1 MDGTE
6 PSPEMKKGEASRP
19 PPFLRL
25 HFTMSLHFTCNPV
38 GLMGNEL
45 LFKDNKSNHKC
56 NCYDHN
62 DQKQDCQSMLLASFI

>member
-6 PSPEMKKGEASRP
+6 PSDDMEKGEASRP
-19 PPFLRL
+19 PPFFALTL
-25 HFTMSLHFTCNPV
+25 LNIVAFTCNPL

-45 LFKDNKSNHKC
+45 LFKDNKSNHKG

-62 DQKQDCQSMLLASFI
+62 DQK

>member
-6 PSPEMKKGEASRP
+6 PSIDLKKGEASRP

-25 HFTMSLHFTCNPV
+25 IHHNVVAFTSSPV
-38 GLMGNEL
+38 GLMRNEL
-45 LFKDNKSNHKC
+45 LFKDNKSNHKG

-62 DQKQDCQSMLLASFI
+62 D